1 MRVNTPI
8 QLATHQTNSPL
19 YQFIIIHSL
28 PHILTHYSVQIM
40 PTLPCQIHSLNTL
53 HSLTFP
59 QLPTNIRDIRFSA
72 ELSPGSTGSP
82 ASDSSYAHSPAS
94 SSAAKYSTASTF
106 WDASQTHS
114 PSPGPTITTHTSTHS
129 TSCCAAHKAST
140 PIHSDSYRDLPS
152 ACA

>member
-59 QLPTNIRDIRFSA
+59 QF
-72 ELSPGSTGSP
+72 
-82 ASDSSYAHSPAS
+82 
-94 SSAAKYSTASTF
+94 
-106 WDASQTHS
+106 
-114 PSPGPTITTHTSTHS
+114 
-129 TSCCAAHKAST
+129 AHK
-140 PIHSDSYRDLPS
+140 Y
-152 ACA
+152 